1 MGKYKVLSTELVV
14 SEATNFGSDV
24 VSCGFFPPSGILP
37 GLPHR

>member
-1 MGKYKVLSTELVV
+1 MGKYKVLSTELVAW
-14 SEATNFGSDV
+14 EYFGSDV